1 MQRFV
6 LAAVAACV
14 LFAAGLVP
22 QRAQAMPLSIPLA
35 VAAADASVPAA
46 SRLRMSADLALRP
59 IRLRLARGLLLD
71 ALPVLRRRVAA
82 SPVAPWELLRS
93 TL

>member
-22 QRAQAMPLSIPLA
+22 KRAQAMPLSIPLA
-35 VAAADASVPAA
+35 VAAADTSVLQQAA
-46 SRLRMSADLALRP
+46 YECRP
-59 IRLRLARGLLLD
+59 IWRCGRYGCGWREVCSWTPYPRYSGAGWRH
-71 ALPVLRRRVAA
+71 RR
-82 SPVAPWELLRS
+82 WHHGNY
-93 TL
+93 